1 MGEHFALT
9 VFSICIQAAVGIM
22 VFVAIGR
29 LMNKEGVFKNAVLT
43 ATGLGI
49 IGMLASLLHLGRP
62 LSAMNALF
70 QFGSSWLS
78 REIWFTAIFV
88 GLTVVAAVLLYVK
101 PQAAGAV
108 TGLSAGAALVGLIDV
123 FAMAKIYSSASVP
136 VWQSAATTIEFLA
149 AALSMGAM
157 LFLVLS
163 LKEAGKMKKIVALTV
178 AAVVAV
184 QVAVVVPY
192 FISLGVAGS
201 GTALQA
207 SLMILG
213 SLKTAVAIKWLF
225 ILAGAGLVLWLA
237 KDELSKSV
245 SGAVAGGAVLI
256 LVGQVVGRYVF
267 YAAMVV
273 SGVGLT

>member
-1 MGEHFALT
+1 
-9 VFSICIQAAVGIM
+9 VGIM
-22 VFVAIGR
+22 LFVAIGR
-29 LMNKEGVFKNAVLT
+29 LMNKEGVFKNAVIT
-43 ATGLGI
+43 AAGLGI

-101 PQAAGAV
+101 PQASGAV
-108 TGLSAGAALVGLIDV
+108 TGLSAGAALVGLIDA

-136 VWQSAATTIEFLA
+136 VWQGAATTIEFYA

-163 LKEAGKMKKIVALTV
+163 GKEAGKLKKIVALTV
-178 AAVVAV
+178 AAVVVV

-192 FISLGVAGS
+192 FISLGAGT

-207 SLMILG
+207 
-213 SLKTAVAIKWLF
+213 
-225 ILAGAGLVLWLA
+225 
-237 KDELSKSV
+237 
-245 SGAVAGGAVLI
+245 
-256 LVGQVVGRYVF
+256 
-267 YAAMVV
+267 
-273 SGVGLT
+273 

>member
-9 VFSICIQAAVGIM
+9 LFSICIQAAVGIM
-22 VFVAIGR
+22 LFVAIGR
-29 LMNKEGVFKNAVLT
+29 LMNKEGVFKNAVIT
-43 ATGLGI
+43 AAGLGI

-101 PQAAGAV
+101 PQASGAV
-108 TGLSAGAALVGLIDV
+108 TGLSAGAALVGLIDA

-136 VWQSAATTIEFLA
+136 VWQGAATTIEFYA

-163 LKEAGKMKKIVALTV
+163 GKEAGKLKKIVALTV

-192 FISLGVAGS
+192 FISLGAGT

-245 SGAVAGGAVLI
+245 SGAVAGGAALI

>member
-22 VFVAIGR
+22 LFVAIGR
-29 LMNKEGVFKNAVLT
+29 LMNKEGVFKNAVVT

-70 QFGSSWLS
+70 QFGTSWLS

-88 GLTVVAAVLLYVK
+88 GLTVVAAVLLYAK

-123 FAMAKIYSSASVP
+123 FAMARIYSSASVP

-184 QVAVVVPY
+184 QVAVVIPY
-192 FISLGVAGS
+192 FISLGAGT

-245 SGAVAGGAVLI
+245 SGAVAGGAALI

>member
-1 MGEHFALT
+1 
-9 VFSICIQAAVGIM
+9 
-22 VFVAIGR
+22 
-29 LMNKEGVFKNAVLT
+29 
-43 ATGLGI
+43 
-49 IGMLASLLHLGRP
+49 
-62 LSAMNALF
+62 
-70 QFGSSWLS
+70 
-78 REIWFTAIFV
+78 
-88 GLTVVAAVLLYVK
+88 
-101 PQAAGAV
+101 
-108 TGLSAGAALVGLIDV
+108 
-123 FAMAKIYSSASVP
+123 YSSASVP

-192 FISLGVAGS
+192 FISLGAGT

-245 SGAVAGGAVLI
+245 SGAVAGSAALI

>member
-9 VFSICIQAAVGIM
+9 LFSICIQAAVGIM
-22 VFVAIGR
+22 LFVAIGR
-29 LMNKEGVFKNAVLT
+29 LMNKEGVFKNAVIT
-43 ATGLGI
+43 AAGLGI

-101 PQAAGAV
+101 PQASGAV
-108 TGLSAGAALVGLIDV
+108 TGLSAGAALVGLIDA

-136 VWQSAATTIEFLA
+136 VWQGAATTIEFYA

-163 LKEAGKMKKIVALTV
+163 GKEAGKLKKIVALTV

-192 FISLGVAGS
+192 FISLGAGT

-225 ILAGAGLVLWLA
+225 ILAGAGLVLWQA
-237 KDELSKSV
+237 KDEQSKSV
-245 SGAVAGGAVLI
+245 SGVVAGGAALI

>member
-22 VFVAIGR
+22 LFVAIGR
-29 LMNKEGVFKNAVLT
+29 LMNKEGVFKNAVVT

-70 QFGSSWLS
+70 QFGTSWLS

-88 GLTVVAAVLLYVK
+88 GLTVVAAVLLYAK

-123 FAMAKIYSSASVP
+123 FAMARIYSSASVP

-163 LKEAGKMKKIVALTV
+163 LKEAGKLKKIVALTV

-184 QVAVVVPY
+184 QVAVVIPY
-192 FISLGVAGS
+192 FISLGAGT

-213 SLKTAVAIKWLF
+213 SLKTVVAIKWLF

-245 SGAVAGGAVLI
+245 SGAVAGGAALI

>member
-9 VFSICIQAAVGIM
+9 LFSICIQAAVGIM
-22 VFVAIGR
+22 LFVAIGR
-29 LMNKEGVFKNAVLT
+29 LMNKEGVFKNAVIT
-43 ATGLGI
+43 AAGLGI

-101 PQAAGAV
+101 PQASGAV
-108 TGLSAGAALVGLIDV
+108 TGLSAGAALVGLIDA

-136 VWQSAATTIEFLA
+136 VWQGAATTIEFYA

-163 LKEAGKMKKIVALTV
+163 GKEAGKLKKIVALTV
-178 AAVVAV
+178 AAVVVV

-192 FISLGVAGS
+192 FISLGAGT

-225 ILAGAGLVLWLA
+225 ILAGAGLVLWQA
-237 KDELSKSV
+237 KDEQSKSV
-245 SGAVAGGAVLI
+245 SGVVAGGAALI

>member
-9 VFSICIQAAVGIM
+9 LFSICIQAAVGIM
-22 VFVAIGR
+22 LFVAIGR
-29 LMNKEGVFKNAVLT
+29 LMNKEGVFKNAVIT
-43 ATGLGI
+43 AAGLGI

-108 TGLSAGAALVGLIDV
+108 TGLSAGAALVGLIDA

-136 VWQSAATTIEFLA
+136 VWQGAATTIEFYA

-163 LKEAGKMKKIVALTV
+163 GKEAGKMKKIVALTV
-178 AAVVAV
+178 AAVVTV

-192 FISLGVAGS
+192 FISLGAGT

-225 ILAGAGLVLWLA
+225 ILAGAGLVLWQA
-237 KDELSKSV
+237 KDEQSKSV
-245 SGAVAGGAVLI
+245 SGVVAGGAALI

>member
-9 VFSICIQAAVGIM
+9 LFSICIQAAVGIM
-22 VFVAIGR
+22 LFVAIGR
-29 LMNKEGVFKNAVLT
+29 LMNKEGVFKNAVIT
-43 ATGLGI
+43 AAGLGI

-101 PQAAGAV
+101 PQASGAV
-108 TGLSAGAALVGLIDV
+108 TGLSAGAALVGLIDA

-136 VWQSAATTIEFLA
+136 VWQGAATTIEFYA

-163 LKEAGKMKKIVALTV
+163 GKEAGKMKKIVALTV
-178 AAVVAV
+178 AAVVVV

-192 FISLGVAGS
+192 FISLGAGT

-225 ILAGAGLVLWLA
+225 ILAGAGLVLWQA
-237 KDELSKSV
+237 KDEQSKSV
-245 SGAVAGGAVLI
+245 SGVVAGGAALI

>member
-22 VFVAIGR
+22 LFVAIGR
-29 LMNKEGVFKNAVLT
+29 LMNKEGVFKNAVVT
-43 ATGLGI
+43 AAGLGI
-49 IGMLASLLHLGRP
+49 IGMLASMLHLGRP

-70 QFGSSWLS
+70 QFGTSWLS

-88 GLTVVAAVLLYVK
+88 GLTVVAAVLLYAK

-123 FAMAKIYSSASVP
+123 FAMARIYSSASVP

-184 QVAVVVPY
+184 QVAVVIPY
-192 FISLGVAGS
+192 FISLGAGT

-213 SLKTAVAIKWLF
+213 SLKTVVAIKWLF

-245 SGAVAGGAVLI
+245 SGAVAGGAALI

>member
-22 VFVAIGR
+22 LFVTIGR
-29 LMNKEGVFKNAVLT
+29 LMNKEGVFKNAVIT
-43 ATGLGI
+43 AAGLGI

-70 QFGSSWLS
+70 QFGTSWLS

-123 FAMAKIYSSASVP
+123 FAMARIYSSASVP

-163 LKEAGKMKKIVALTV
+163 LKEAGKLKKIVALTV

-184 QVAVVVPY
+184 QVAVVIPY
-192 FISLGVAGS
+192 FISLGAGT

-213 SLKTAVAIKWLF
+213 SLKTAVAVKWLF

-245 SGAVAGGAVLI
+245 SGAIAGGTALI

>member
-22 VFVAIGR
+22 LFVAIGR
-29 LMNKEGVFKNAVLT
+29 LMNKEGVFKNAVVT

-70 QFGSSWLS
+70 QFGTSWLS

-88 GLTVVAAVLLYVK
+88 GLTVVAAVLLYAK

-123 FAMAKIYSSASVP
+123 FAMARIYSSASVP

-184 QVAVVVPY
+184 QVAVVIPY
-192 FISLGVAGS
+192 FISLGAGT

-245 SGAVAGGAVLI
+245 SGAVAGSAALI

>member
-22 VFVAIGR
+22 LFVAIGR
-29 LMNKEGVFKNAVLT
+29 LMNKEGVFKNAVVT

-70 QFGSSWLS
+70 QFGTSWLS

-88 GLTVVAAVLLYVK
+88 GLTVVAAVLLYAK

-123 FAMAKIYSSASVP
+123 FAMARIYSSASVP

-184 QVAVVVPY
+184 QVAVVIPY
-192 FISLGVAGS
+192 FISLGAGT

-213 SLKTAVAIKWLF
+213 SLKTAVAVKWLF

-245 SGAVAGGAVLI
+245 SGAVAGGAALI

>member
-22 VFVAIGR
+22 LFVAIGR
-29 LMNKEGVFKNAVLT
+29 LMNKEGVFKNAVVT

-70 QFGSSWLS
+70 QFGTSWLS

-123 FAMAKIYSSASVP
+123 FAMARIYSSASVP

-163 LKEAGKMKKIVALTV
+163 LKEAGKLKKIVALTV

-184 QVAVVVPY
+184 QVAVVIPY
-192 FISLGVAGS
+192 FISLGAGT

-245 SGAVAGGAVLI
+245 SGAVAGGAALI

>member
-9 VFSICIQAAVGIM
+9 LFSICIQAAVGIM
-22 VFVAIGR
+22 LFVAIGR

-43 ATGLGI
+43 AAGLGI

-70 QFGSSWLS
+70 QFGTSWLS

-101 PQAAGAV
+101 PQASGAV
-108 TGLSAGAALVGLIDV
+108 TGLSAGAALVGLIDA

-136 VWQSAATTIEFLA
+136 VWQGAATTIEFYA

-163 LKEAGKMKKIVALTV
+163 GKEAGKLKKIVALTV

-192 FISLGVAGS
+192 FISLGAGT

-225 ILAGAGLVLWLA
+225 ILAGAGLVLWQA
-237 KDELSKSV
+237 KDEQSKSV
-245 SGAVAGGAVLI
+245 SGVVAGGAALI

>member
-9 VFSICIQAAVGIM
+9 LFSICIQAAVGIM
-22 VFVAIGR
+22 LFVAVGR
-29 LMNKEGVFKNAVLT
+29 LMNKEGVFKNAVIT
-43 ATGLGI
+43 AAGLGI

-108 TGLSAGAALVGLIDV
+108 TGLSAGAALVGLIDA

-136 VWQSAATTIEFLA
+136 VWQGAATTIEFYA

-163 LKEAGKMKKIVALTV
+163 GKEAGKLKKIVALTV

-192 FISLGVAGS
+192 FISLGAGT

-245 SGAVAGGAVLI
+245 SGAVAGGAALI

>member
-1 MGEHFALT
+1 M
-9 VFSICIQAAVGIM
+9 
-22 VFVAIGR
+22 
-29 LMNKEGVFKNAVLT
+29 
-43 ATGLGI
+43 
-49 IGMLASLLHLGRP
+49 
-62 LSAMNALF
+62 
-70 QFGSSWLS
+70 
-78 REIWFTAIFV
+78 
-88 GLTVVAAVLLYVK
+88 GLTVVAAVLLYAK

-123 FAMAKIYSSASVP
+123 FAMARIYSSASVP

-184 QVAVVVPY
+184 QVAVVIPY
-192 FISLGVAGS
+192 FISLGAGT

-225 ILAGAGLVLWLA
+225 ILAGAGLVLWQA
-237 KDELSKSV
+237 KDEQSKSV
-245 SGAVAGGAVLI
+245 SGVVAGGAALI

>member
-22 VFVAIGR
+22 IFVAIGR

-70 QFGSSWLS
+70 QFGNSWLS

-108 TGLSAGAALVGLIDV
+108 TSLSAGAALVGLIDV

-163 LKEAGKMKKIVALTV
+163 LKEAGKLKKIVALTV

-192 FISLGVAGS
+192 FISLGAGT

>member
-9 VFSICIQAAVGIM
+9 VFSICIQAAVGVM
-22 VFVAIGR
+22 LFVAIGR
-29 LMNKEGVFKNAVLT
+29 LVNKEGVFKNAMIT
-43 ATGLGI
+43 ATGLGV

-70 QFGSSWLS
+70 QFGTSWLS
-78 REIWFTAIFV
+78 REIWFTAMFV
-88 GLTVVAAVLLYVK
+88 GLIVVAAVLLYVK
-101 PQAAGAV
+101 PQAAGAI
-108 TGLSAGAALVGLIDV
+108 TGLSAAAALVGLIDV

-136 VWQSAATTIEFLA
+136 VWQSATTTVEFYA

-163 LKEAGKMKKIVALTV
+163 MKEAGKMKKFVALAV

-184 QVAVVVPY
+184 QVAAVVPY
-192 FISLGVAGS
+192 FISLGAS
-201 GTALQA
+201 TSTALQA
-207 SLMILG
+207 SLVILG
-213 SLKTAVAIKWLF
+213 SLKTATAIKWLF
-225 ILAGAGLVLWLA
+225 ILAGAGLVLWMA

-245 SGAVAGGAVLI
+245 SNAVIGGTALI
-256 LVGQVVGRYVF
+256 LVGQAIGRYVF
-267 YAAMVV
+267 YAAMVI

>member
-9 VFSICIQAAVGIM
+9 LFSICIQAAVGIM
-22 VFVAIGR
+22 LFVAIGR
-29 LMNKEGVFKNAVLT
+29 LMNKEGVFKNAVIT
-43 ATGLGI
+43 AAGLGI

-101 PQAAGAV
+101 PQASGAV
-108 TGLSAGAALVGLIDV
+108 TGLSAGAALVGLIDA

-136 VWQSAATTIEFLA
+136 VWQGAATTIEFYA

-163 LKEAGKMKKIVALTV
+163 GKEAGKLKKIVALTV
-178 AAVVAV
+178 AAVVTV

-192 FISLGVAGS
+192 FISLGAGT

-225 ILAGAGLVLWLA
+225 ILAGAGLVLWQA
-237 KDELSKSV
+237 KDEQSKSV
-245 SGAVAGGAVLI
+245 SGVVAGGAALI

>member
-22 VFVAIGR
+22 LFVAIGR
-29 LMNKEGVFKNAVLT
+29 LMNKEGVFKNAVIT

-62 LSAMNALF
+62 LSAINALF

-101 PQAAGAV
+101 PQATGAI
-108 TGLSAGAALVGLIDV
+108 TGLSAGAALAGLLDV

-136 VWQSAATTIEFLA
+136 VWQGAATTIEFYA

-163 LKEAGKMKKIVALTV
+163 GKEAGKLKKIVALTV
-178 AAVVAV
+178 AAVVTV

-192 FISLGVAGS
+192 FISLGAGT

-245 SGAVAGGAVLI
+245 SGAVAGGAALI

>member
-9 VFSICIQAAVGIM
+9 LFSICIQAAVGIM
-22 VFVAIGR
+22 LFVAIGR
-29 LMNKEGVFKNAVLT
+29 LMNKEGVFKNAVIT
-43 ATGLGI
+43 AAGLGI

-101 PQAAGAV
+101 PQASGAV
-108 TGLSAGAALVGLIDV
+108 TGLSAGAALVGLIDA

-136 VWQSAATTIEFLA
+136 VWQGAATTIEFYA

-163 LKEAGKMKKIVALTV
+163 GKEAGKMKKIVALTV
-178 AAVVAV
+178 AAVVTV

-192 FISLGVAGS
+192 FISLGAGT

-225 ILAGAGLVLWLA
+225 ILAGAGLVLWQA
-237 KDELSKSV
+237 KDEQSKSV
-245 SGAVAGGAVLI
+245 SGVVAGGAALI

>member
-22 VFVAIGR
+22 LFVAIGR
-29 LMNKEGVFKNAVLT
+29 LMNKEGVFKNAVVT

-70 QFGSSWLS
+70 QFGTSWLS

-88 GLTVVAAVLLYVK
+88 GLTVVAAVLLYAK

-123 FAMAKIYSSASVP
+123 FAMARIYSSASVP

-163 LKEAGKMKKIVALTV
+163 LKEAGKLKKIVALTV

-184 QVAVVVPY
+184 QVAVVIPY
-192 FISLGVAGS
+192 FISLGAGT

-245 SGAVAGGAVLI
+245 SGAVAGGAALI

>member
-22 VFVAIGR
+22 LFVAIGR
-29 LMNKEGVFKNAVLT
+29 LMNKEGVFKNAVIT

-62 LSAMNALF
+62 LSAINALF

-101 PQAAGAV
+101 PQATGAI
-108 TGLSAGAALVGLIDV
+108 TGLSAGAALAGLLDV

-136 VWQSAATTIEFLA
+136 VWQGAATTIEFYA

-163 LKEAGKMKKIVALTV
+163 GKEAGKLKKIVALTV
-178 AAVVAV
+178 AAVVTV

-192 FISLGVAGS
+192 FISLGAGT

-225 ILAGAGLVLWLA
+225 ILAGAGLVLWQA
-237 KDELSKSV
+237 KDEQSKSV
-245 SGAVAGGAVLI
+245 SGVVAGGAALI